1 MIRGIKNIKALSNKR
16 FISTANTTTKYASL
30 SNGVTIATESN
41 PHAKVSSIGL
51 FYGAGSR
58 SEHAY
63 SNGISALTTNIL
75 GSGLE
80 NGVLLTSENG
90 KETNGIIAQTTNDNI
105 IEASKIIAKIGSNA
119 SEIIKG
125 SEFELFKKQ
134 LIGQG
139 EQLESVPQKMILE
152 HLSASA
158 FQGYSL
164 GLPTLGTSSS
174 VKDLQV
180 DDAERLLEKHLVG
193 SNVVI
198 SASGNINHDELV
210 ETIESSLNIPQ
221 GHKPITKPAS
231 FLGSEVRMRDD
242 TLPKAFVSIGV
253 EGEGFTSPA
262 YYVAKVAANVFG
274 SFDSKATNATL
285 TSSKL
290 SSMVHEYHLVD
301 KFQHFSTSYSD
312 NGLWGFSCE
321 VSNVQLLDDFIHW
334 TLKEW
339 NRLSVSI
346 TDAEIERAKQQTKVQ
361 LLAELNS
368 TKSVVSDIGNK
379 VLLSGYRNSITEA
392 LSKIDS
398 IQTKDVKAWAKV
410 ALWDKDI
417 VISSTGQTE
426 ALMDYSK
433 WRNQMAMLRW

>member
-119 SEIIKG
+119 SDIVKG
-125 SEFELFKKQ
+125 SDFESFKKQ
-134 LIGQG
+134 LVAQA
-139 EQLESVPQKMILE
+139 EQLEATPQKMILE
-152 HLSASA
+152 HLNASA

-164 GLPTLGTSSS
+164 GLPTLGTSGS

-180 DDAERLLEKHLVG
+180 DDSERLLEKHLVG

-198 SASGNINHDELV
+198 SASGNINHEELV
-210 ETIESSLNIPQ
+210 ETIESSLKISP
-221 GHKPITKPAS
+221 GHKPVTKPAS
-231 FLGSEVRMRDD
+231 FLGSEIRMRDD
-242 TLPKAFVSIGV
+242 TLPKAYVSIGV
-253 EGEGFTSPA
+253 AGEGHNSPA

-274 SFDSKATNATL
+274 GFDSKATNSTL

-301 KFQHFSTSYSD
+301 KFHHFSTSYSD
-312 NGLWGFSCE
+312 SGLWGFGCE
-321 VSNVQLLDDFIHW
+321 VSNVQLLDDFLHW
-334 TLKEW
+334 VLKEW

-368 TKSVVSDIGNK
+368 SKSIVSDIGNK
-379 VLLSGYRNSITEA
+379 VLLSGYRNSISEA

-426 ALMDYSK
+426 ALMDYTK